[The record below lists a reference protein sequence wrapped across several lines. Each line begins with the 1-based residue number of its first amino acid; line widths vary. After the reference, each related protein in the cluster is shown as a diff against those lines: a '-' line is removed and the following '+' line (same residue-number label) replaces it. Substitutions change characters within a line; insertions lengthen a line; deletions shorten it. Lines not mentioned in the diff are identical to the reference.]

1 MSQQHTDTRR
11 GGLIQF
17 RWVAGAASGLVAG
30 VGMGVVF
37 HAGANLM
44 PFVGALYG
52 WPTVVGGWVVHLVNS
67 VGAGLLFAV
76 IVSRPVLREQT
87 TTTAESVAAGV
98 VYAAAIGLVSTGI
111 LLPISMNALGV
122 QSFPEP
128 LVPLPGMFGSF
139 LVIVS
144 VGVAHLVY
152 GLLLGGAYALSRER
166 LLTET
171 VAAEG

>member
-1 MSQQHTDTRR
+1 MSQQHTDTRL
-11 GGLIQF
+11 GNLIRF

-30 VGMGVVF
+30 IGMGVVF

-67 VGAGLLFAV
+67 AVAGLVFAV
-76 IVSRPVLREQT
+76 IVSRPVFHSQIESVG
-87 TTTAESVAAGV
+87 ESVAAGV
-98 VYAAAIGLVSTGI
+98 GFAAAIGLLSTGF
-111 LLPISMNALGV
+111 LLPVSMSALEV

-128 LVPLPGMFGSF
+128 LVPLPGMLGSF
-139 LVIVS
+139 LVVAS

-152 GLLLGGAYALSRER
+152 GLLLGWTYA
-166 LLTET
+166 
-171 VAAEG
+171 AARGRKAPDSVTSEA

>member
-1 MSQQHTDTRR
+1 MSQQHASSRVAN
-11 GGLIQF
+11 LLQF

-30 VGMGVVF
+30 IGMGIVF

-44 PFVGALYG
+44 PFIGALYG

-67 VGAGLLFAV
+67 VVAGLLFAV

-128 LVPLPGMFGSF
+128 LVPLPGMLGTF

-166 LLTET
+166 LATEA